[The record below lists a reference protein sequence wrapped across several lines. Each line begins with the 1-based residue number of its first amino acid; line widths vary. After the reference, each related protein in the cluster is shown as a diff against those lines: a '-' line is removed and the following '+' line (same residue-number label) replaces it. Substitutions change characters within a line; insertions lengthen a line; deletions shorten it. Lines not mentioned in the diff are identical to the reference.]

1 MHTVSEGIRRVHG
14 TAEVVGIAKES
25 SWPVGPTP
33 ESLNRKSSRS
43 RDSDSSEESDSN
55 SSIESTS
62 PASSLSSPMSAG
74 KIKNVP
80 ALQGINEITVDQSQL
95 TVRILSRLRDLWEL
109 TNGHICLSDY
119 YIPPDTQMPPSMEID
134 DFAEGLGIKLD
145 DVDDKEEGEESVDI
159 VKKVMGETGVKRANI
174 VKEIIETEETYIR
187 GLQELVDVPS
197 SIPKSNANNRFTST
211 TSFLRFRLP
220 TNSESSSATSK
231 PSSISTKT
239 SSSLPS
245 SKQPNNPPR
254 RP

>member
-1 MHTVSEGIRRVHG
+1 
-14 TAEVVGIAKES
+14 
-25 SWPVGPTP
+25 
-33 ESLNRKSSRS
+33 
-43 RDSDSSEESDSN
+43 
-55 SSIESTS
+55 
-62 PASSLSSPMSAG
+62 MSAG